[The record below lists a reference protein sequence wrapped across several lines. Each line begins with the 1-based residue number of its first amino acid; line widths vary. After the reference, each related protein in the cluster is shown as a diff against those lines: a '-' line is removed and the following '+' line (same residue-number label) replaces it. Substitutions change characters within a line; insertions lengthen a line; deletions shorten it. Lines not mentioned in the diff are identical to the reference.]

1 MRKILIICYF
11 LSLCHCSSISSI
23 DKGRGPVLGD
33 SLEFIMKHSS
43 WGKPK
48 DKKIIIRSNGTD
60 EEWIYERGILYI
72 KGGELTSIQEFKPK

>member
-1 MRKILIICYF
+1 MN
-11 LSLCHCSSISSI
+11 
-23 DKGRGPVLGD
+23 
-33 SLEFIMKHSS
+33 HST

-48 DKKIIIRSNGTD
+48 DKKIIVRSNGTD

>member
-23 DKGRGPVLGD
+23 DKGREPVLGD
-33 SLEFIMKHSS
+33 SSEFIMKHSS

-48 DKKIIIRSNGTD
+48 EILMNEST
-60 EEWIYERGILYI
+60 EQWVYETSGILPFKNGLVI
-72 KGGELTSIQEFKPK
+72 KMDE